1 MVLLQP
7 EDKKAIG
14 MELEGLKE
22 AVKLVVH
29 LPANKNEPNEDLKS
43 LVVELSEM
51 DERISCEVLMEG
63 EDEEVDYILER
74 RPALV
79 IIDKDGSDRGVIFY
93 GVPVGSTLKSIIS
106 LILLASTGETGL
118 EEGVMER
125 IMKMDPGSLQVLIT
139 PATPGCNKAMDI
151 ANRIAYI
158 NKAITSST
166 IDLTEFPEIA
176 QQYHVLGLPMT
187 IGSDGLKFTGA
198 YDVGEVL
205 QILED
210 KLSDAE

>member
-14 MELEGLKE
+14 NELEGLKE

-29 LPANKNEPNEDLKS
+29 IPANKNEPNENLKS
-43 LVVELSEM
+43 LVMEIAEM
-51 DERISCEVLMEG
+51 DERISCEILMEG

-79 IIDKDGSDRGVIFY
+79 VLDKDGSDRGVIFY
-93 GVPVGSTLKSIIS
+93 GMPGGNTLKSLIS
-106 LILLASTGETGL
+106 LMLLVSTGETGMKD
-118 EEGVMER
+118 EVMER
-125 IMKMDPGSLQVLIT
+125 ISKMGPDSLQVLVT
-139 PATPGCNKAMDI
+139 PATSGCNNTIDI
-151 ANRIAYI
+151 ANRIAYV

-176 QQYHVLGLPMT
+176 QQYHVIGLPMT
-187 IGSDGLKFTGA
+187 VGNDDLKFTGV
-198 YDVGEVL
+198 YDLGEVL
-205 QILED
+205 QILEERI
-210 KLSDAE
+210 SDAE